1 MKRYDVGAS
10 STIVWELVLGK
21 EVARRFVLLGEP
33 FDVGRQDLKAM
44 DLVES
49 VPFLN
54 QRFLFEAT

>member
-33 FDVGRQDLKAM
+33 FDVGRQDLEAM